1 MERWL
6 EGFTDFSLSGMSL
19 TKKLILFF
27 ALKEEMNIEIEN
39 SSSQFG
45 SNQITYGMLYSDD

>member
-19 TKKLILFF
+19 AKKLILFF